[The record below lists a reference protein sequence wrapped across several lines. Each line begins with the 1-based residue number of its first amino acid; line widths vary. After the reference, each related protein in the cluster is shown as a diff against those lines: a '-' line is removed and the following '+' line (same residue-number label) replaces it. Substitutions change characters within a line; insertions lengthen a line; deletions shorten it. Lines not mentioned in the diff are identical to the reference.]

1 MRKKRESARDDD
13 DDDDDDARPEERA
26 RARARRRTH
35 TPPPPPR
42 PVGKSATLA
51 GLSARWP
58 LEVVARD
65 EITHR
70 PHDRKRAVAFARP
83 RAPSASNRADIDRLP
98 FPLLL
103 LLLSPPPSLPPPH
116 FPPNSSSPRPLSR
129 SFDSGFF
136 YPAMVDAA
144 ASSVGRGPGRGRT
157 LNVAWDGVGFGDADY
172 LAAFDRALMPVA
184 RAFDPEVRERSAR
197 TRVLFFHLSH
207 ARARCVSRALFVP
220 TTRPRGD
227 AARHHL
233 RRLRLV
239 ARRPARAL
247 RPHAQGLRG
256 PHARAAHARQR
267 PARVPSRARVRSGAP
282 GS

>member
-1 MRKKRESARDDD
+1 MAFGGRSAR
-13 DDDDDDARPEERA
+13 
-26 RARARRRTH
+26 
-35 TPPPPPR
+35 
-42 PVGKSATLA
+42 
-51 GLSARWP
+51 
-58 LEVVARD
+58 RD
-65 EITHR
+65 HTHR

-83 RAPSASNRADIDRLP
+83 RAPSASNRADIDRPPLP
-98 FPLLL
+98 
-103 LLLSPPPSLPPPH
+103 SPPPFSSS
-116 FPPNSSSPRPLSR
+116 FPPSSPLSPKLLLPSRPLSR

-197 TRVLFFHLSH
+197 TRVLFFRLSH
-207 ARARCVSRALFVP
+207 ARRATFPRPLSLTRAPGACRARFSFRQPAP
-220 TTRPRGD
+220 PGD